1 MMGEEGEGEC
11 DGREGEDGCD
21 GRRVRVCVYP

>member
-1 MMGEEGEGEC
+1 MGEEGEGEC